1 MNVKVF
7 NLVSRTNE
15 TSYIKQHKTCKCKC
29 RLDTSVCSNKQKWNE
44 NNYRC
49 ECKEL
54 IDKVICDSSNIECE
68 WDKSCNVGEYLDHK
82 NCKCRK
88 MLVDKFVEEC
98 SENIDEKELHP
109 NNQIK

>member
-1 MNVKVF
+1 M
-7 NLVSRTNE
+7 
-15 TSYIKQHKTCKCKC
+15 
-29 RLDTSVCSNKQKWNE
+29 
-44 NNYRC
+44 
-49 ECKEL
+49 
-54 IDKVICDSSNIECE
+54 IDKVICDPSNIECE
-68 WDKSCNVGEYLDHK
+68 WDKSCHVGEYLDHK